1 MENNT
6 VQYQEIEWN
15 GYSGVSFEFEGYPA
29 KVIKPNC
36 KPNGKWMLKT
46 EYFDAFP
53 ATELVLLSR
62 GWHLAYI
69 KNRNRWG
76 QKDDIDRKAELVRFV
91 SREFSLEEKCTPVG
105 MSCGGLF
112 GAMFAAKY
120 PQLIDV
126 LYLDAPVLNLL
137 SCPGD
142 MGDAVGGMLPEFLG
156 LTGMTKSQ
164 LICHRDH
171 PIDNVNIL
179 VENDIP
185 LVLVAGLSDTVV
197 PYHENGKIFED
208 YYKSHGGR
216 IKTFLKD
223 NCGHHPHGMGG
234 IPHVADAIED
244 FAFGYD
250 RQKEDHS
257 GDAFDIILLAGQ
269 SNAEGTGKGDVEEE
283 WIPDGDILQLNAP
296 RVGDCIGGNKWQWFV
311 DFPLDLR
318 IKVANPVLDD
328 QESGDRDH
336 LALHFAKKY
345 KESGRL
351 KEGRKILIVNT
362 PLGGTSFIDG
372 HWEMDGRLYLRM
384 MEMLKYA
391 LALNPEN
398 RVVAMLWHQGE
409 SDAIGG
415 LYPERGVTPPDVYRA
430 KLKALLDSVR
440 ALCGDEKLP
449 IITGD
454 FVPLWKQRNAAKAD
468 PITEALKLTTADVNG
483 AFVHTDGLISNAEV
497 LGDWDDIHFC
507 RNAVHQLGGRYY
519 DAYCSIAEK

>member
-1 MENNT
+1 MNGKTE
-6 VQYQEIEWN
+6 YQNIEWL
-15 GYSGVSFEFEGYPA
+15 GCKGVEFEFQGFPA

-36 KPNGKWMLKT
+36 EPNGKWLLKT

-53 ATELVLLSR
+53 MTESVLLGR

-69 KNRNRWG
+69 KNANRWA
-76 QKDDIDRKAELVRFV
+76 QRADIDRKADFIRFV
-91 SREFSLEEKCTPVG
+91 SAEFELESKCTPVG

-112 GAMFAAKY
+112 GAMLAAKY
-120 PQLIDV
+120 PELIDV

-142 MGDAVGGMLPEFLG
+142 MGDASGGMLAEFMG

-164 LICHRDH
+164 LICYRDH
-171 PIDNVNIL
+171 PIDNVHIL

-234 IPHVADAIED
+234 IPHIANAIEE

-250 RQKEDHS
+250 RMKQDYS
-257 GDAFDIILLAGQ
+257 GDVFDIILLAGQ
-269 SNAEGTGKGDVEEE
+269 SNAEGTGMGDVEVE

-318 IKVANPVLDD
+318 IEETKLELHE
-328 QESGDRDH
+328 QETVHRDS

-345 KESGRL
+345 KESGL
-351 KEGRKILIVNT
+351 LEKGRRILIVNA
-362 PLGGTSFIDG
+362 PLGGTSFVDK
-372 HWEMDGRLYLRM
+372 HWTPDGRLYLRM
-384 MEMLKYA
+384 VEMLKYA
-391 LALNPEN
+391 IGLNPEN

-415 LYPERGVTPPDVYRA
+415 LYPENGATPPDEYYA
-430 KLKALLDSVR
+430 HLKGLIESVR
-440 ALCGDEKLP
+440 ELCDNAELP
-449 IITGD
+449 VVTGD
-454 FVPLWKQRNAAKAD
+454 FVPLWNQRNAAATA
-468 PITEALKLTTADVNG
+468 PIVEATKRVTTDLGG

-497 LGDWDDIHFC
+497 LGNGDDIHFC
-507 RNAVHQLGGRYY
+507 RNSVHELGVRYFDGY
-519 DAYCSIAEK
+519 MSVRKDN

>member
-1 MENNT
+1 MSAENVDYRT
-6 VQYQEIEWN
+6 IEWL
-15 GYSGVSFEFEGYPA
+15 GCQGVEFEFEGYPA

-36 KPNGKWMLKT
+36 AANGKWVLKT

-53 ATELVLLSR
+53 GTEKVLLDR

-69 KNRNRWG
+69 KNQDRWA
-76 QKDDIDRKAELVRFV
+76 QKADIDRKARFAQFV
-91 SREFSLEEKCTPVG
+91 SVEFGLDAKCTPVG
-105 MSCGGLF
+105 MSCGGLI

-164 LICHRDH
+164 LICYRDH
-171 PIDNVNIL
+171 PIDNVHVL

-197 PYHENGKIFED
+197 PYHENGKIFEV

-234 IPHVADAIED
+234 FPHVANAIED
-244 FAFGYD
+244 FAFGRD
-250 RQKEDHS
+250 RQIEDHS
-257 GDAFDIILLAGQ
+257 ADAFDIILLAGQ
-269 SNAEGTGKGDVEEE
+269 SNAEGTGRGEVEEE
-283 WIPDGDILQLNAP
+283 WIPDDDILQLNAP

-318 IKVANPVLDD
+318 IKTAKPVLDD

-336 LALHFAKKY
+336 LALHFAKLY
-345 KESGRL
+345 KEKGLL

-391 LALNPEN
+391 INLNSEN

-415 LYPERGVTPPDVYRA
+415 LYPEKGVTPPDVYRQ
-430 KLKALLDSVR
+430 KLKALFDSVR
-440 ALCGDEKLP
+440 AMCGNEELP
-449 IITGD
+449 VITGD

-468 PITEALKLTTADVNG
+468 LISDALEGVTADVNG
-483 AFVHTDGLISNAEV
+483 VFVHTDGLISNAEV
-497 LGDWDDIHFC
+497 MGDWDDIHFC
-507 RNAVHQLGGRYY
+507 RNAVHQLGGRYF
-519 DAYCSIAEK
+519 DAYLEIKN